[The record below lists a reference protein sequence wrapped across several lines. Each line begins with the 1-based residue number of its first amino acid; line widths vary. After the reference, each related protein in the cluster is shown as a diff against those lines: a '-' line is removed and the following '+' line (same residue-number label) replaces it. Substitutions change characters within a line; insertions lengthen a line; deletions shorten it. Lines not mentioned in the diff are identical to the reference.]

1 MSPVRADTLPRT
13 VDVPAQTPSDNDT
26 GTTNEDEIFS
36 HLQVLTSIATISR
49 LPVGSRISFR
59 ARIHTQRRVSS
70 ALDFILFRDQTLSI
84 QGVLERNDK
93 EMVKWVQHL
102 PPESLVQVT
111 GVLQEPVEPVR
122 SATFSEKEVVIWSI
136 HLVSPAL
143 SLPFDN
149 YKPPEGM
156 RQRFSNRVLDLRHP
170 SNQALFRIRHRVLR
184 EWRNVLED
192 KGFIEI
198 NTPKLQGAATESGA
212 SVFKV
217 NYFGRDAFLSQSPQL
232 GKQMAI
238 CADLGRVFEVLLLS
252 AFCNMFAG
260 ANSTP
265 DWTRIPR
272 RKFEHPPTPCRV
284 HRSRH

>member
-1 MSPVRADTLPRT
+1 MSVSIIPPVRVGAVPRAF
-13 VDVPAQTPSDNDT
+13 DKPNPARIHQQSPPTDNDSRTT
-26 GTTNEDEIFS
+26 GDDEIVNY
-36 HLQVLTSIATISR
+36 LQELSSISDISR

-70 ALDFILFRDQTLSI
+70 MLDFVLFRDQTHSI
-84 QGVLERNDK
+84 QGVLERKDK

-102 PPESLVQVT
+102 PHESLVQVT

-122 SATFSEKEVVIWSI
+122 SSTFSEKEVAIWSI
-136 HLVSPAL
+136 FLVSPAR

-149 YKPPEGM
+149 YKPPEAM
-156 RQRFSNRVLDLRHP
+156 RQRLTNRVLDLRHP
-170 SNQALFRIRHRVLR
+170 SNQALFRIRNRILR

-192 KGFIEI
+192 MDFIEI

-217 NYFGRDAFLSQSPQL
+217 NYFGRDAFLAQSPQL

-238 CADLGRVFEVLLLS
+238 SADFGRVFEASL
-252 AFCNMFAG
+252 FF
-260 ANSTP
+260 
-265 DWTRIPR
+265 
-272 RKFEHPPTPCRV
+272 PPSCATT
-284 HRSRH
+284 